1 MRERTMQMIRLWTI
15 VLLFSIWFPSMS
27 WAGGWYL
34 MVAPPKDSKT
44 EHKPNLAWPLKWW
57 EQRKSF
63 DSASACETAR
73 IRELASFAVL
83 VAVASVTPNE
93 PFNEDKH
100 RALNVAT
107 EQWLL
112 GGDDS
117 KIPRDL
123 IGSIA
128 RAVLDFKP
136 GYLCIATD
144 DPRLK

>member
-1 MRERTMQMIRLWTI
+1 MREKTILFVRFRVI
-15 VLLFSIWFPSMS
+15 VLLFSIWLPSMS

-44 EHKPNLAWPLKWW
+44 EHKPDLAWPLKRW
-57 EQRKSF
+57 EQSKSF
-63 DSASACETAR
+63 DSASACEAAR
-73 IRELASFAVL
+73 IRELTSHAVL
-83 VAVASVTPNE
+83 VAVASVTPHE
-93 PFNEDKH
+93 PFDEDKH
-100 RALNVAT
+100 RVLNAAT

-123 IGSIA
+123 IGPIA

>member
-1 MRERTMQMIRLWTI
+1 MIRLWTI
-15 VLLFSIWFPSMS
+15 VLLFFTWFPSMS

-44 EHKPNLAWPLKWW
+44 EHKPNLVWPLKVW
-57 EQRKSF
+57 EHRKSF
-63 DSASACETAR
+63 DSASACEAAR
-73 IRELASFAVL
+73 IRELASFVVL
-83 VAVASVTPNE
+83 VAVASVTPHE

-100 RALNVAT
+100 RVLNAAT

-123 IGSIA
+123 IGPIA